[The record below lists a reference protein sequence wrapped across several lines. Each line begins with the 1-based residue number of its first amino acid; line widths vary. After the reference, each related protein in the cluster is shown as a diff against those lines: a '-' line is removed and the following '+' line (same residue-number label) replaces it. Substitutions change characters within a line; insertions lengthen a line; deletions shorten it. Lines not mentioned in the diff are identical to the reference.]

1 MHSNQEPI
9 QSYEIDPSK
18 DLDPNIKHYKFEYL
32 LNNTVIVDTFL
43 NVESCS
49 DGIKNRNEL
58 FIDCGGDCNV
68 ECFDFLSLENFNFT
82 EYEAYS
88 SNNDSINFSF
98 ISDENKII
106 RLKNISLTTGINPIN
121 MNSYMKDNFRIP
133 INQNVETASNF
144 IYISEINTEDS
155 KISGYFKC
163 HFILEDS
170 LDDGKNVTPIVIKED
185 SIDGTFINLK
195 YH

>member
-49 DGIKNRNEL
+49 DGIKNRDEL

-68 ECFDFLSLENFNFT
+68 ECFDFLSLEN
-82 EYEAYS
+82 
-88 SNNDSINFSF
+88 
-98 ISDENKII
+98 
-106 RLKNISLTTGINPIN
+106 
-121 MNSYMKDNFRIP
+121 
-133 INQNVETASNF
+133 SNF

-163 HFILEDS
+163 HFILEYS

-185 SIDGTFINLK
+185 SVEGTFINLK